1 MEQHPAD
8 ELPFVAPC
16 RELDWRAPFTW
27 LHLGWADLV
36 RAPRQSI
43 GYGLIMVAASYLIT
57 WLTWSFGNLGLYL
70 GLVSGFVF
78 MGPWLALT
86 LYAISIR
93 LERGELVSLRA
104 SLNDARRQIGGAMV
118 FAVIL
123 TVVFLVWARA
133 ATVIHVFFPETGEHP
148 SLRELAP
155 FLAVGSSV
163 GAVFCAIVF
172 AISAFSLPMLM
183 ERSVDTVTA
192 VVSSVNAVLRNKPA
206 MLVWATIIGAC
217 IVLGAVTAWLAFA
230 VVLPL
235 LGHATWHG
243 YRQTIDAS
251 AWPVASEIGGNEPT
265 RDQSL

>member
-1 MEQHPAD
+1 MEPTPDNNEQ
-8 ELPFVAPC
+8 PFVAPC
-16 RELDWRAPFTW
+16 RQLAPYAP
-27 LHLGWADLV
+27 LGWLALGWQDI
-36 RAPRQSI
+36 RQAPRQSL
-43 GYGLIMVAASYLIT
+43 GYGLIMVMISYLIT
-57 WLTWSFGNLGLYL
+57 WLTWRFGNLGLYL

-93 LERGELVSLRA
+93 IERGEKVSLRL

-133 ATVIHVFFPETGEHP
+133 ATVIHVFFPESGERP
-148 SLRELAP
+148 SLETLAP
-155 FLAVGSSV
+155 FLAVGSAV
-163 GAVFCAIVF
+163 GAIFCAIVF

-192 VVSSVNAVLRNKPA
+192 IITSVNAVLRNKPA
-206 MLVWATIIGAC
+206 MTVWAIIIGAC
-217 IVLGAVTAWLAFA
+217 IVMGALTAWLAF
-230 VVLPL
+230 VVLLPL

-251 AWPVASEIGGNEPT
+251 AWPVAGEIGGN
-265 RDQSL
+265 